1 MHLPSIDLRDYPHG
15 NALHN
20 QSLNWLY
27 ANGLDAFAISPTE
40 VVIVGDHLTLQ
51 VSGRIWRTIPMQT
64 PPEKYGLTRRA

>member
-1 MHLPSIDLRDYPHG
+1 MRLSSIDLRDYPYG

-27 ANGLDAFAISPTE
+27 ANGLNAFAISPTE

-51 VSGRIWRTIPMQT
+51 LSGSTWRTLPMQAA
-64 PPEKYGLTRRA
+64 PEEYGLTRRT